1 MGQASVDFSELCDPA
16 LNQTLNDGLYL
27 HINIEN
33 VSLNALID
41 TGSTITIIHTHKF
54 KLLSDEIQ
62 NTLQPV
68 KCFLKMADGG
78 PVPCKGVVK
87 IPLNIE
93 NQIYQQDVLIANID
107 APFVFG
113 L

>member
-1 MGQASVDFSELCDPA
+1 MGQASVDSSELSDPE
-16 LNQTLNDGLYL
+16 LNQTLNYGLYL
-27 HINIEN
+27 QINIEN

-41 TGSTITIIHTHKF
+41 TGSTIAIIHTQKF

-62 NTLQPV
+62 NTIQPV
-68 KCFLKMADGG
+68 KFVLKMADGG

-93 NQIYQQDVLIANID
+93 NQIY
-107 APFVFG
+107 
-113 L
+113 